1 MSEENIIEIVD
12 YTKSFKGTTILNK
25 INLNV
30 KKGKTYG
37 IIGRNGSGKT
47 LIFKAICGF
56 IRPTSGY
63 VKVKGQKIGSDVD
76 FPDNVGALIEQPGFL
91 PNYSAFDNLKF
102 LAQINNKIDNSKII
116 EVLHFMELPIGDKK
130 VKEFS
135 LGMKQRLGIAQAI
148 MEDPEIL
155 ILDEPFNGLDKYSV
169 EKLKEKLI
177 QIKDGG
183 KTILLT
189 SHIERDVQQLSDYLY
204 EIDNGILTNVKID
217 GIS

>member
-1 MSEENIIEIVD
+1 MTEGNIIEIVN
-12 YTKSFKGTTILNK
+12 YTKSFKGNIVLND
-25 INLNV
+25 INLNIER
-30 KKGKTYG
+30 GKCYG
-37 IIGRNGSGKT
+37 IVGRNGSGKT

-63 VKVKGQKIGSDVD
+63 VIVNGEKIGTDVD
-76 FPDNVGALIEQPGFL
+76 FPNNVGALIESPGFL
-91 PNYSAFDNLKF
+91 PNYSAFENLKF
-102 LAQINNKIDNSKII
+102 LADINQEVSDLRIM
-116 EVLHFMELPIGDKK
+116 EVLRFLELPTDKKK

-169 EKLKEKLI
+169 NKLKDKLLE
-177 QIKDGG
+177 IKKKG

-189 SHIERDVQQLSDYLY
+189 SHIENDIQQLSDYLY
-204 EIDNGILTNVKID
+204 EIDNGVLRCVSDNVE
-217 GIS
+217 